1 MSETL
6 SKKDMVEAWD
16 NNILHIENIRNRIE
30 RLDETCKDIVDDMR
44 LANCD
49 KKTNIPV
56 SYITRLDQMEKE
68 LTGLDT
74 SICSGISDLQNLRF
88 GFVPRDT
95 PEKSSTSGKQATKK
109 RKRD

>member
-1 MSETL
+1 M
-6 SKKDMVEAWD
+6 M
-16 NNILHIENIRNRIE
+16 NRIE
-30 RLDETCKDIVDDMR
+30 GLEETCKGIVDDMR
-44 LANCD
+44 LANHD
-49 KKTNIPV
+49 KKTNIPE
-56 SYITRLDQMEKE
+56 SYVTRLDQMEKE

-95 PEKSSTSGKQATKK
+95 PKKSSTSGKQVTRKRK